1 MRTLAVLCLALAAC
15 GEPAPR
21 FNVLLVSIDTLRA
34 DHLSCYGYQR
44 PTSPALD
51 GIAAAGVRFADANAP
66 SPWTLPS
73 HASLF
78 TGLYPRH
85 HGVRD
90 ENRALGPRAATLAQ
104 VFSEHGYDTWGIV
117 NAHYVSRRYGLG
129 RGFDRYSQHSEY
141 ANPQGT
147 VIANKGGVIMDEA
160 LSWLDERDS
169 EGAGARPFFLF
180 LHFYDV
186 HSDYAPTD
194 EFRRRFARPYAGKLD
209 GSTSQ
214 LLDLR
219 DRGEDVSAEDVR
231 FLHDL
236 YDAEIAQ
243 LDAELARLFRY
254 LDERGLAERTLVV
267 VTSDHGEEFL
277 EHGSLLHGRTQYQEM
292 LHVPLLMRGP
302 GVAAGVT
309 VEAPVGLVDVAPTVL
324 ELCGLS
330 FPRNVDGTSL
340 VPYWRDPSAVPA
352 GRPLFAEADHNNA
365 ENDVV
370 RMVRV
375 EQMKLCANRR
385 SGAVELFD
393 LSRDRAESENLATSD
408 PERVIVLRERLEEF
422 LASTTAGEELD
433 PVSEEMRRLLDGLG
447 Y

>member
-1 MRTLAVLCLALAAC
+1 
-15 GEPAPR
+15 
-21 FNVLLVSIDTLRA
+21 
-34 DHLSCYGYQR
+34 
-44 PTSPALD
+44 
-51 GIAAAGVRFADANAP
+51 
-66 SPWTLPS
+66 
-73 HASLF
+73 
-78 TGLYPRH
+78 
-85 HGVRD
+85 
-90 ENRALGPRAATLAQ
+90 
-104 VFSEHGYDTWGIV
+104 
-117 NAHYVSRRYGLG
+117 LG

-147 VIANKGGVIMDEA
+147 VIANSGGLITDEA
-160 LSWLDERDS
+160 LSWLGERET
-169 EGAGARPFFLF
+169 EGEGARPFFLF

-186 HSDYAPTD
+186 HSDYSPAD
-194 EFRRRFARPYAGKLD
+194 EFRRRFVRPYEGALD

-219 DRGEDVSAEDVR
+219 DDPEDVTADDVR

-309 VEAPVGLVDVAPTVL
+309 VEAPVALVDVAPTVL

-408 PERVIVLRERLEEF
+408 PERVIVLRERLEDF
-422 LASTTAGEELD
+422 LSSTTAGEELD
-433 PVSEEMRRLLDGLG
+433 PVSEETRRMLEGLG
-447 Y
+447 YAGHANEPGTRRG